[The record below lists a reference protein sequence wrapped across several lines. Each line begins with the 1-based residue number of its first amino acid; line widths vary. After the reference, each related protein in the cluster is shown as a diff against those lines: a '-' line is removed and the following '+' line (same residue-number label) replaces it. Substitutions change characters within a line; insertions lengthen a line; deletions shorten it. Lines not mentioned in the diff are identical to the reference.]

1 MARILTVSPETARG
15 LPRLLMAAV
24 KRQTG
29 GPVPGMMQILLADL
43 ALAVRT
49 MWLYG
54 YLHERR
60 RSPLTRLQREMVAT
74 VVNSLIG
81 GAP

>member
-1 MARILTVSPETARG
+1 MARIPTVSPESARG

-29 GPVPGMMQILLADL
+29 GIVPGMMQILLADF

-60 RSPLTRLQREMVAT
+60 RSPLTRLQREMVLT
-74 VVNSLIG
+74 SS
-81 GAP
+81 